1 MILKILLKI
10 GIFYKMEKIKNLIK
24 NNALYEKIR
33 FWKNISLKDF
43 FNFEKLDLFR
53 KVYPY
58 TMVSYQRLSNVYEL
72 AKLVEKQKL
81 KGAFAECGVWKGGC
95 IAVMAFVADKVNSG
109 RKIWLFDSFE
119 GLPEPTKEDG
129 SMAEEYAQKKVEGK
143 LEAIEKCVGPI
154 EYVEKI
160 FFKVLKLKKEN
171 VVMKK
176 GWFQDTL
183 PKAKGEIG
191 SISILRLDGD
201 WYESTKV
208 CLDNL
213 YDNVIFGGYIIIDDY
228 GHWEGSKKALEEFF
242 IARNISPS
250 LIKIDYT
257 GVYFKKI

>member
-1 MILKILLKI
+1 
-10 GIFYKMEKIKNLIK
+10 MEKIKILIK
-24 NNALYEKIR
+24 NNSLYQKIR
-33 FWKNISLKDF
+33 FWKYITLKDF
-43 FNFEKLDLFR
+43 FSLEKLLLFK

-58 TMVSYQRLSNVYEL
+58 TMVSYKRLSNVYEL

-81 KGAFAECGVWKGGC
+81 KGAFVECGVWKGGC
-95 IAVMAFVADKVNSG
+95 IAVMAFVADRMKSG

-129 SMAEEYAQKKVEGK
+129 SMAEEYAQNKIGGK
-143 LEAIEKCVGPI
+143 LETIEKCVGHI
-154 EYVEKI
+154 EYVQNI
-160 FFKVLKLKKEN
+160 FFEILKIKKEN
-171 VVMKK
+171 VVIKK

-183 PKAKGEIG
+183 PEAKKEIG
-191 SISILRLDGD
+191 PISILRLDGD

-242 IARNISPS
+242 TKRNISLN

-257 GVYFKKI
+257 GIYFQKP